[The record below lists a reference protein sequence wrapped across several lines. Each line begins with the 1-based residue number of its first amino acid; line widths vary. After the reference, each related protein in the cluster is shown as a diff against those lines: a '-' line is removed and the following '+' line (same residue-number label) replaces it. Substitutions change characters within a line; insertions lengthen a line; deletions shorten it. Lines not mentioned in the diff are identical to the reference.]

1 MPEQR
6 VSKEAERMNEP
17 SIAEYVL
24 KDEQIEDL
32 ESKLANAEERI
43 EEEVQTVDA
52 QGEAIEFLEAVTDR
66 YREALEWIADAD
78 GNPPAEFFRG
88 TARQALSDPERKP

>member
-6 VSKEAERMNEP
+6 ESEGAERMNEP
-17 SIAEYVL
+17 SIAELYVL
-24 KDEQIEDL
+24 K
-32 ESKLANAEERI
+32 ERI
-43 EEEVQTVDA
+43 EEEVQTVQA

-66 YREALEWIADAD
+66 YREALERIADAD